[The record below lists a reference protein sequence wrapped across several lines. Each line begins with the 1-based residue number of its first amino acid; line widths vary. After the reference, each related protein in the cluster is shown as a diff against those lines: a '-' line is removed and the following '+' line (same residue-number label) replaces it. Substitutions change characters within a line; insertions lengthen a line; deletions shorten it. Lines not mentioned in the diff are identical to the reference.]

1 MRGRAWWHSWRSASP
16 YSISHKG
23 VSISES
29 GHNRRDFFKFGLGTS
44 ALALSVCTINDSP
57 SGSWY
62 QGDTQHILPLVSHQ
76 AFNIKVSF
84 HKPHAT
90 PYLHIHYL
98 NKKAQV
104 IAGSQQDSKGRFWA
118 FRVGNLNAESEY
130 TLQLFDKKGMSLCDN
145 WPLKTFPAPSSQ
157 AQKLRVITYTCAGGP
172 DLPVLPGGRDAFRPV
187 AYRQKL
193 FERMLEK
200 QPDLIIANGDHI
212 YWDYRSWIENPDN
225 ALVKM
230 AVKYFLESY
239 GSFDSSQGV
248 KGTVN
253 ETTLQA
259 IADEQIGRAYG
270 VRFRSTP
277 VFFITD
283 DHDYFDNDD
292 ATPELVT
299 FPPNGFHTD
308 LRNLLQAQ
316 YFPEYIDEDEL
327 PKNFPGHQTQDGL
340 QVSTHFGKIQYG
352 NLFHGLIYD
361 CGGQLS
367 LAGDNAG
374 LIPKPVEQWLIE
386 TTQSSDCQQL
396 IHFPSHPI
404 GWTAGKWREWY
415 PDTIDSNGTMLAPVH
430 RDEGGGKYL
439 WQQGWWNQHQRLVQ
453 TIHQQKNRKPIVVS
467 GDLHLLG
474 SGVITQSGNLDMS
487 ENPVHTILSGP
498 VGVGGMGWLS
508 AARGLKAQH
517 PNALR
522 VEDQLTPQETTG
534 FTLLDISRDN
544 VEVTLWAGTKEY
556 VAAEN
561 LVLRMLKRYSIEKT

>member
-1 MRGRAWWHSWRSASP
+1 MS
-16 YSISHKG
+16 
-23 VSISES
+23 VS
-29 GHNRRDFFKFGLGTS
+29 GHKRRDVLKLGLGTS
-44 ALALSVCTINDSP
+44 ALALSSCTINDIP
-57 SGSWY
+57 SGNWY

-84 HKPHAT
+84 HKPRAT

-118 FRVGNLNAESEY
+118 FRVGNLSADSEY
-130 TLQLFDKKGMSLCDN
+130 TLQLFDKKGMSLCDS

-157 AQKLRVITYTCAGGP
+157 AKKLRIISYTCAGGP

-187 AYRQKL
+187 AYRQTL
-193 FERMLEK
+193 FELMLEK

-212 YWDYRSWIENPDN
+212 YWDYRSWVDNPDSV
-225 ALVKM
+225 LVKT
-230 AVKYFLESY
+230 AIKYFLESY
-239 GSFDSSQGV
+239 GTFDNAQAA

-253 ETTLQA
+253 ESTLQA

-299 FPPNGFHTD
+299 FPPNDFHTD

-316 YFPEYIDEDEL
+316 YFPEYIVEDEL

-367 LAGDNAG
+367 LEGDEAG
-374 LIPKPVEQWLIE
+374 LIPNTVEQWLIE

-474 SGVITQSGNLDMS
+474 SGVITQSGDLDMS
-487 ENPVHTILSGP
+487 KNPVHTILSGP

-517 PNALR
+517 PKALR

-534 FTLLDISRDN
+534 FTLLNISREN